1 MSRMPHIAAR
11 AAAWIA
17 LAALDLMALDACTGL
32 PPKPPPVVLPLEVPL
47 TDLAGASPDGWPR
60 AAWWQRYQDPTLD
73 GLIDNAVA
81 TAPTLATAQSRFHAA
96 REAVRQAGA
105 ATGAHVDF
113 TGDVDRQRLSDNGV
127 FPPQLLG
134 LYWYNQADLGLA
146 AAYTFDWWDKQR
158 DIVQAA
164 VDQAMAS
171 EAERSAA
178 GLALASAVADAYFGW
193 QADMNRVEL
202 CAERLAAAE
211 REAAIAAARV
221 RRQLEPA
228 DSLQRYTASLA
239 AIREQAA
246 ALSGSAALRVVAIAA
261 LLGRAQADLP
271 PFTVMP
277 LPTVRAEL
285 PDDVRIDLV
294 ARRADLIASR
304 WRVESAQQSRAA
316 ARAQFYPDISVNGLA
331 ALQTVRLGRLFEIGS
346 ADPQFG
352 AAIHLPLFDSGR
364 LRARYRGTEAALAEA
379 VAAYRQTLVD
389 AAREV
394 ATAAASRSQ
403 LAAEREQ
410 RQIELDAALRL
421 RASAAA
427 RARQGLTD
435 ARDELAAT
443 EAWIE
448 QRDAVLQLDAAALS
462 ADIGLQRALG
472 GGYDDTKDFKT
483 TATTVKAA
491 P

>member
-1 MSRMPHIAAR
+1 MRGGSHRV
-11 AAAWIA
+11 A
-17 LAALDLMALDACTGL
+17 LAMVWTVLTALDACTGL
-32 PPKPPPVVLPLEVPL
+32 PPKPQPVVLPREAPL
-47 TDLAGASPDGWPR
+47 TDFASASPDGWPS
-60 AAWWQRYQDPTLD
+60 AAWWKRYQDSTLD
-73 GLIDNAVA
+73 GLIEAAVA
-81 TAPTLATAQSRFHAA
+81 TAPTLSTAQSRFHAA
-96 REAVRQAGA
+96 REAVREAGA
-105 ATGAHVDF
+105 AAGAHVDL
-113 TGDVDRQRLSDNGV
+113 TGDVERQRLSDNGV

-134 LYWYNQADLGLA
+134 FNWYNQADLGLA
-146 AAYTFDWWDKQR
+146 ASYTFDWWDKQR

-193 QADMNRVEL
+193 QADMNRVQL
-202 CAERLAAAE
+202 AAERLTAAD
-211 REAAIAAARV
+211 REVAIAAARV
-221 RRQLEPA
+221 RQQLEPA
-228 DSLQRYTASLA
+228 DSLQRQAANLA
-239 AIREQAA
+239 AIREEAA
-246 ALSGSAALRVVAIAA
+246 RLHGSATLRVVAIAA
-261 LLGRAQADLP
+261 LLGRAEADLP
-271 PFTVMP
+271 PFTEKP
-277 LPTVRAEL
+277 LPTVRVAL

-294 ARRADLIASR
+294 ARRADLIAGR
-304 WRVESAQQSRAA
+304 WRVESAQQSRES

-346 ADPQFG
+346 GDPQVG

-364 LRARYRGTEAALAEA
+364 LHARYRGTDAALAEA

-394 ATAAASRSQ
+394 ASAAATRSQ
-403 LAAEREQ
+403 LAAQHEQ
-410 RQIELDAALRL
+410 RLIALEAAARL

-472 GGYDDTKDFKT
+472 GGYADTQDFKG
-483 TATTVKAA
+483 TASAVNAA